1 MDLFLLDIVA
11 VRLLLTA
18 VNTVEQQFYSCS
30 CQSKDA
36 YNLLSERRLNITV
49 SGSEDDPN
57 FMKAKSL
64 AKCVGVD
71 SS

>member
-1 MDLFLLDIVA
+1 MVA

-18 VNTVEQQFYSCS
+18 VDTVKEQFYSRS

-36 YNLLSERRLNITV
+36 YNLLSGRRLNIPL